1 MREFFIEQIF
11 SGFVVTAFPF
21 AFIVLAFALT
31 ACGGGGNSASEE
43 SFVSGDGS
51 TTFIKIADRKIAPA
65 ITGMTLSGE
74 NYTYQKDKVAV
85 VNVWASWCSPC
96 RAEAPTLVALAN
108 KYTDVAFI
116 GILTRDNPAN
126 AEAFERRFKI
136 PYPTVIDD
144 SILLGFKGSLPA
156 NAIPTTVILD
166 KSGYVAARISGV
178 VTVASLSKLIEKV
191 SAE

>member
-1 MREFFIEQIF
+1 MRK
-11 SGFVVTAFPF
+11 FV
-21 AFIVLAFALT
+21 AFIILACALT
-31 ACGGGGNSASEE
+31 ACGGGGTSASEE

-51 TTFIKIADRKIAPA
+51 TTYIKVSDRKIAPA
-65 ITGMTLSGE
+65 ITGITLSGE
-74 NYTYQKDKVAV
+74 NYTYQKDRVAV

-166 KSGYVAARISGV
+166 KSGLVAARISGV

-191 SAE
+191 TAE

>member
-1 MREFFIEQIF
+1 MKKF
-11 SGFVVTAFPF
+11 SLLIA
-21 AFIVLAFALT
+21 LAIALT
-31 ACGGGGNSASEE
+31 GCSGGGTSSADE

-51 TTFIKIADRKIAPA
+51 ITFIKIEDRKIAPA
-65 ITGMTLSGE
+65 ITGLTLSGT
-74 NYTYQKDKVAV
+74 NYTYTKDKVAV

-96 RAEAPTLVALAN
+96 RAEAPILVSLAN
-108 KYTDVAFI
+108 KYTTVAFI

-144 SILLGFKGSLPA
+144 SILIGFKGSLPA
-156 NAIPTTVILD
+156 NAIPSTVILD
-166 KSGYVAARISGV
+166 RQGRVAARISGV
-178 VTVASLSKLIEKV
+178 VTVASLTKLIERV

>member
-1 MREFFIEQIF
+1 MRKF
-11 SGFVVTAFPF
+11 A
-21 AFIVLAFALT
+21 AFIVLAFTLT
-31 ACGGGGNSASEE
+31 ACGGGGSSTSEE
-43 SFVSGDGS
+43 SFVSGGGA
-51 TTFIKIADRKIAPA
+51 TTFIKISDRKIAPA

-74 NYTYQKDKVAV
+74 NYTYQKDRVAV

-108 KYTDVAFI
+108 KFTDVAFI

-126 AEAFERRFKI
+126 AEAFERRFKV
-136 PYPTVIDD
+136 PYPTIIDD

-156 NAIPTTVILD
+156 NAIPSTVILD
-166 KSGYVAARISGV
+166 KSGLVAARISGV

>member
-1 MREFFIEQIF
+1 MKRIA
-11 SGFVVTAFPF
+11 AFM
-21 AFIVLAFALT
+21 VLAFALT
-31 ACGGGGNSASEE
+31 ACGGGGSSTAEE

-51 TTFIKIADRKIAPA
+51 TTFIKISDRKIAPA
-65 ITGMTLSGE
+65 ITGMTLSGD
-74 NYTYQKDKVAV
+74 NYTYKKDQVAV

-126 AEAFERRFKI
+126 AEAFERRFNI

-166 KSGYVAARISGV
+166 KSGLVAARISGV